1 MEQRLAGKICI
12 VTGGTRGI
20 GEAIVRLFVAEG
32 AKVYATYNGSI
43 ERANQLVAELG
54 DAHLHF
60 SQLNTSSSESIKA
73 FVDFINAETQRVDV
87 LVNNAGMTKD
97 NLLMRMTEEDWDLV
111 LDTNLKSV
119 FLLSKAFS
127 RPMMSQRKGRII
139 NIGSI
144 VGSTGN
150 AGQANYSASKAGL
163 IGLTKSLAK
172 EFASRNI
179 LVNCVS
185 PGYVITDMTEK
196 LTDEQRASFTGNIP
210 LKRGATPD
218 EVAKVCMF
226 FASEDSSYVTGQ
238 NIFVDGGLAM

>member
-1 MEQRLAGKICI
+1 MEKRLTGKICV

-20 GEAIVRLFVAEG
+20 GEAIVRLFVSEG
-32 AKVYATYNGSI
+32 AKVYSTYNSGTTK
-43 ERANQLVAELG
+43 ANQMVEELG
-54 DAHLHF
+54 EAHLHF
-60 SQLNTSSSESIKA
+60 SQLNSSSSESILA
-73 FVDFINAETQRVDV
+73 FTDFINSETQRIDV
-87 LVNNAGMTKD
+87 LVNNAGITKD
-97 NLLMRMTEEDWDLV
+97 NLIMRMSENDWDDV
-111 LDTNLKSV
+111 ITTNLKSV
-119 FLLSKAFS
+119 FMISKAFC
-127 RPMMSQRKGRII
+127 RPMMSQRKGRIV

-150 AGQANYSASKAGL
+150 AGQSNYSASKAGL

-196 LTDEQRASFTGNIP
+196 LTEEQRAVFSGNIP
-210 LKRGATPD
+210 LKRGANP
-218 EVAKVCMF
+218 EEIAKVVLF
-226 FASEDSSYVTGQ
+226 LASEDSSYVTGQ